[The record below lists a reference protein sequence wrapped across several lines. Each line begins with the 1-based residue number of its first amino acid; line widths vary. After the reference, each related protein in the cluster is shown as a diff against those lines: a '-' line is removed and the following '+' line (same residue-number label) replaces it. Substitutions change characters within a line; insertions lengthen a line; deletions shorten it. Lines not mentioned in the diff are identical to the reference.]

1 MPEIPIAAYGGSPS
15 KARMAVISLADFAVD
30 LLLPTAIFA
39 LLTPTGLS
47 AVIRLTIGGF
57 FVAAKACAGS
67 VSSARGAGHG
77 ILRRP
82 FLVGT
87 LIAAACT
94 AVTAST
100 RFAGGSDLVA
110 IILGSS
116 IFVLIQG
123 AQLVRRW
130 RSLDG
135 FALLVMVELAATVV
149 LVSISSDPR
158 FVLIRPSFYTAIAGV
173 YVLVTVWTER
183 PFIMQVSKPM
193 ATAGD
198 PVRAEAFERAA
209 RESPRFRRVEQ
220 AMTVGLSV
228 VLFAES
234 ALRVAT
240 VISRAADSILA
251 ASLWSQ
257 VPGVAL
263 FVVYFAVMKLVFIPR
278 AAREVDTFMLK
289 IH

>member
-1 MPEIPIAAYGGSPS
+1 
-15 KARMAVISLADFAVD
+15 
-30 LLLPTAIFA
+30 
-39 LLTPTGLS
+39 
-47 AVIRLTIGGF
+47 
-57 FVAAKACAGS
+57 
-67 VSSARGAGHG
+67 
-77 ILRRP
+77 
-82 FLVGT
+82 
-87 LIAAACT
+87 
-94 AVTAST
+94 
-100 RFAGGSDLVA
+100 
-110 IILGSS
+110 
-116 IFVLIQG
+116 
-123 AQLVRRW
+123 
-130 RSLDG
+130 
-135 FALLVMVELAATVV
+135 
-149 LVSISSDPR
+149 
-158 FVLIRPSFYTAIAGV
+158 
-173 YVLVTVWTER
+173 
-183 PFIMQVSKPM
+183 M

-240 VISRAADSILA
+240 VLSRAADSILA

-278 AAREVDTFMLK
+278 AAREVDTFMPK